1 MTLLTFSLLVCLCV
15 GLAYVRAPLWIWTA
29 AGALLLATLT
39 VTAAPG
45 PLTLTI
51 AWTLYA
57 VLGLV
62 FNLRPLR
69 RVLVTRHVLRA
80 FRRLLP
86 RMSDTEREAIDA
98 GTVWWDGELF
108 SGRPDWQ
115 RLLSAPAPRLSEEEQ
130 SFLDGPVEALCA
142 MLDDW
147 VITQELQD
155 LPPEVWRFIKEK
167 GFFGMI
173 IPERYGGLGFSALA
187 HSEVVTKLTT
197 RSGSAAVTVMVP
209 NSLGPAEL
217 LLHYGTEAQ
226 KDHYLPRLASGEDIP
241 CFALTGPEA
250 GSDASAIPDL
260 GVVCRADVGGES
272 DALAIR
278 LNWNKRYIT
287 LAPVATLLGLAFK
300 LEDPDGLLGGA
311 RHRGITVALIPT
323 DTPGIT
329 IGNRHLPMNQAF
341 LNGPTRGEDVLIPVD
356 WIIGGAEMAGQGWRM
371 LMESL
376 AAGRSIS
383 LPALAT
389 GSGKVASRA
398 TGAYAGIRRQFRIPI
413 GQFEGVQEA
422 LARIGGNTYVM
433 DAARTMT
440 LMALDEGEKPAVV
453 SAIVK
458 YQLTERMRQVLNDA
472 MDIHGGRGICMGPRN
487 YLARGYQGVPV
498 AITVEGANILTRSLI
513 VFGQG
518 AIRCHPYIF
527 TEMQAAADDDRRQGL
542 RDFDT
547 ALFSHVGFALSNVAR
562 NLVFGL
568 TGARWVRTPGTGIV
582 AHYYRQLT
590 RTSAALALCADVVMM
605 SLGGRLKRLERL
617 SARLGDVLSYLYL
630 ASAALKRFEDQGRQ
644 DADRPLLH
652 WACRESLYRSQIA
665 FDELFKNLPSRWLAI
680 FLRALVFPLGMRY
693 DSPNDANDRRVARL
707 MMRPGP
713 ARDRLTEGIYIGTE
727 HDPIGRVEHAL
738 VMAVGVESVM
748 RRVQRAVRSGLIE
761 AETPDGQIEE
771 ALARTIIDEG
781 EAARLRAADAARYQ
795 AITVDD
801 FPPRAFERRNA
812 GPVESDSG
820 PDTPQGRISA

>member
-1 MTLLTFSLLVCLCV
+1 MMLLGLALLVCLLVCLGT
-15 GLAYVRAPLWIWTA
+15 GLAYVRAPLWSWTVVG
-29 AGALLLATLT
+29 GALLAVLTAIGAAGVVTLT
-39 VTAAPG
+39 VLWILFA
-45 PLTLTI
+45 
-51 AWTLYA
+51 
-57 VLGLV
+57 GLALL

-69 RVLVTRHVLRA
+69 RGLITRHILRV

-115 RLLSAPAPRLSEEEQ
+115 RLLSAPPPRLSDEEQ
-130 SFLDGPVEALCA
+130 AFLDGPVDRLCA

-147 VITQELQD
+147 TITQELQD
-155 LPPEVWRFIKEK
+155 LPPEVWQFIKDH

-173 IPERYGGLGFSALA
+173 IPKRYGGLGFSALA
-187 HSEVVTKLTT
+187 HSDVVTKLTT

-226 KDHYLPRLASGEDIP
+226 KDHYLPRLASGAEIP

-250 GSDASAIPDL
+250 GSDASAIPDV
-260 GVVCRADVGGES
+260 GVVCRADIGGES
-272 DALAIR
+272 GVLAIR

-300 LEDPDGLLGGA
+300 LEDPEALLGGTE
-311 RHRGITVALIPT
+311 HRGITVALIPT
-323 DTPGIT
+323 DTPGIS

-341 LNGPTRGEDVLIPVD
+341 LNGPTRGNDVLIPVD

-389 GSGKVASRA
+389 GSGKVASLA
-398 TGAYAGIRRQFRIPI
+398 TRIPI

-440 LMALDEGEKPAVV
+440 VMALDEGEKPAVV

-458 YQLTERMRQVLNDA
+458 YQLTERMRQILNDA
-472 MDIHGGRGICMGPRN
+472 MDVHGGRGICMGPRN

-527 TEMQAAADDDRRQGL
+527 TEMQAAADDDRRRGL
-542 RDFDT
+542 REFDA
-547 ALFSHVGFALSNVAR
+547 ALFSHVGFAVSNVAR

-568 TGARWVRTPGTGIV
+568 TSARWVRTPGTGIV

-590 RTSAALALCADVVMM
+590 RTSAALALCADFVMM

-617 SARLGDVLSYLYL
+617 SARLGDVLSHLYL

-665 FDELFKNLPSRWLAI
+665 FDELFKNLPNRWLAI
-680 FLRALVFPLGMRY
+680 FLRVLVFPLGMRY

-707 MMRPGP
+707 MMRPGA
-713 ARDRLTEGIYIGTE
+713 ARDRLTEGVYIGSE
-727 HDPIGRVEHAL
+727 NGPVGRVEHAL
-738 VMAVGVESVM
+738 TMAVAVESVM

-761 AETPDGQIEE
+761 AETPEGQIDE
-771 ALARTIIDEG
+771 ALTRAIIDEA
-781 EAARLRAADAARYQ
+781 EAARLRAADAARYD
-795 AITVDD
+795 AIMVDE
-801 FPPRAFERRNA
+801 FPPQAFER
-812 GPVESDSG
+812 SG
-820 PDTPQGRISA
+820 ADDATPDTTRGRISA

>member
-1 MTLLTFSLLVCLCV
+1 MTLLTFSLLVCLGV

-29 AGALLLATLT
+29 AGALLLAIP
-39 VTAAPG
+39 TAASAAG
-45 PLTLTI
+45 TATLI
-51 AWTLYA
+51 VFWILYI
-57 VLGLV
+57 VLALV

-69 RVLVTRHVLRA
+69 RGLITRHILRA

-115 RLLSAPAPRLSEEEQ
+115 RLLSVPIPRLSDEER

-155 LPPEVWRFIKEK
+155 LPPEAWQFIKEK

-226 KDHYLPRLASGEDIP
+226 KDHYLPRLASGEDVP

-260 GVVCRADVGGES
+260 GVVCRADIGGES
-272 DALAIR
+272 DVLAIR

-300 LEDPDGLLGGA
+300 LDDPDGLLGGDE
-311 RHRGITVALIPT
+311 HRGITVALIPT

-398 TGAYAGIRRQFRIPI
+398 TGAYA
-413 GQFEGVQEA
+413 A
-422 LARIGGNTYVM
+422 
-433 DAARTMT
+433 
-440 LMALDEGEKPAVV
+440 
-453 SAIVK
+453 SAW
-458 YQLTERMRQVLNDA
+458 
-472 MDIHGGRGICMGPRN
+472 GRGIISP
-487 YLARGYQGVPV
+487 A
-498 AITVEGANILTRSLI
+498 
-513 VFGQG
+513 
-518 AIRCHPYIF
+518 AIR
-527 TEMQAAADDDRRQGL
+527 
-542 RDFDT
+542 
-547 ALFSHVGFALSNVAR
+547 
-562 NLVFGL
+562 
-568 TGARWVRTPGTGIV
+568 
-582 AHYYRQLT
+582 
-590 RTSAALALCADVVMM
+590 
-605 SLGGRLKRLERL
+605 
-617 SARLGDVLSYLYL
+617 
-630 ASAALKRFEDQGRQ
+630 
-644 DADRPLLH
+644 
-652 WACRESLYRSQIA
+652 AC
-665 FDELFKNLPSRWLAI
+665 PS
-680 FLRALVFPLGMRY
+680 P
-693 DSPNDANDRRVARL
+693 SP
-707 MMRPGP
+707 
-713 ARDRLTEGIYIGTE
+713 
-727 HDPIGRVEHAL
+727 
-738 VMAVGVESVM
+738 
-748 RRVQRAVRSGLIE
+748 
-761 AETPDGQIEE
+761 
-771 ALARTIIDEG
+771 
-781 EAARLRAADAARYQ
+781 
-795 AITVDD
+795 
-801 FPPRAFERRNA
+801 
-812 GPVESDSG
+812 
-820 PDTPQGRISA
+820 